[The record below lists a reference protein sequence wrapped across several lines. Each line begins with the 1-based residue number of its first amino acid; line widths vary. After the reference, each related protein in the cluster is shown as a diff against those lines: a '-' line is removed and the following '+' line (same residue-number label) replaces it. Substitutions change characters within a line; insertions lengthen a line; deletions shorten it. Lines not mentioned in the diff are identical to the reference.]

1 MYLMEGIGQG
11 TSVAQPCPLDPTG
24 ANDEQLDQRIR
35 AAVQCELALRFTAP
49 TDPGLHRRR
58 VRLRSLFRLFPSR
71 RASALRRELE
81 ENQTS
86 LAQSFWGRLHPATS
100 KELLAI
106 LSQEFFRQYE
116 LRFNPTDDL
125 FSIKNNDDMDPA
137 DQQTRTADVS
147 LLIGDVQSA
156 PGILWQRALARRDAA
171 LAGNALPS
179 LATALPAAT
188 KAAVERLS
196 TAQLELFRE
205 SFPQGTTGIDFVSF
219 QRVFERFANGELRD
233 PSVYPAFAE
242 PNGGA
247 FFLFAEFAFICVER
261 GIEADP
267 WKQALRTFVK
277 TQEIFMHVYRERP
290 PLTPPP
296 VGAPL
301 PTGGPVRALEGITPS
316 GVGFVSSNFTPI
328 GNAVTLG
335 KGQSSLERK
344 RALRVKYDS
353 MELPALQ
360 QAARDN
366 VIRALRT
373 R

>member
-1 MYLMEGIGQG
+1 MYLLEGVGQG
-11 TSVAQPCPLDPTG
+11 TSVAQACPLDPTG

-35 AAVQCELALRFTAP
+35 AAVDCELRLRFATP

-58 VRLRSLFRLFPSR
+58 LRLRSLFKLFPTT
-71 RASALRRELE
+71 RANALRRELE
-81 ENQTS
+81 ENQTA
-86 LAQSFWGRLHPATS
+86 LAQSFWGRLHSATS
-100 KELLAI
+100 KEMLAI
-106 LSQEFFRQYE
+106 LAHTFFQQYE
-116 LRFNPTDDL
+116 LRFNPSDDP
-125 FSIKNNDDMDPA
+125 FSVKNNTDMDA
-137 DQQTRTADVS
+137 QEQQARIDDID
-147 LLIGDVQSA
+147 LLIGDLANA
-156 PGILWQRALARRDAA
+156 PGILWQRALARKSAA
-171 LAGNALPS
+171 LAGNILSSVGP
-179 LATALPAAT
+179 LPALT

-196 TAQLELFRE
+196 SAQLELFRE
-205 SFPQGTTGIDFVSF
+205 SFPQGTSGIDFVSF

-277 TQEIFMHVYRERP
+277 TQEVFMHVYRERP

-296 VGAPL
+296 VGATL
-301 PTGGPVRALEGITPS
+301 PTGGTVRELATITPS

-335 KGQSSLERK
+335 NGQSSLERK
-344 RALRVKYDS
+344 RALRAKYDT

-366 VIRALRT
+366 IIRALRT